1 MYLKLTMTIFIFNL
15 LFFIWKGLNMRNLL
29 FTLLITLFVQ
39 SCAPLVGTVG
49 MVSLGAASKEKGF
62 GTSINDNLIE
72 TKISNL
78 IYKYNEDLILDEVRD
93 YINSTYGEHYAGGD
107 KNIQIQD
114 VFEQMD
120 ISEEFTRGCAMKYLF
135 RFGKKNGKN
144 RKDLLKCIHYVCLL
158 YHYSFGSEGHNE
170 NN

>member
-1 MYLKLTMTIFIFNL
+1 MTSEQEARKL
-15 LFFIWKGLNMRNLL
+15 LF
-29 FTLLITLFVQ
+29 
-39 SCAPLVGTVG
+39 
-49 MVSLGAASKEKGF
+49 
-62 GTSINDNLIE
+62 
-72 TKISNL
+72 
-78 IYKYNEDLILDEVRD
+78 KYNEDLILDEVRD
-93 YINSTYGEHYAGGD
+93 YIKSTYGEHYAGGD

-158 YHYSFGSEGHNE
+158 YFYSFQGRDSDTSHLTYQMKESDE